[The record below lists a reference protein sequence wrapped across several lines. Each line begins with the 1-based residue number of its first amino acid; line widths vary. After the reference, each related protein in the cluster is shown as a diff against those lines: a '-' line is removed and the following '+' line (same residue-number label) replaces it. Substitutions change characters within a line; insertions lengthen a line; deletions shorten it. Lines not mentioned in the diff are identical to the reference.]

1 MSKMRVTPPAAGND
15 PIASSPLALQP
26 VLLERFNRVYATLW
40 SHGELDHL
48 SKETARLRNAD
59 KVGCVFCRSV
69 RFSKAVD
76 EGLNEQQVDALQ
88 GRGDVDTLSERQR
101 LIQVYTDAF
110 LQDPNGLHEDIKAQ
124 MLSEFSPAQIVE
136 LTAGLALFMGFSKIA
151 VSLGGMP
158 DSLPP
163 MTMPTPDY

>member
-1 MSKMRVTPPAAGND
+1 MSQMRVTPPAAGDD

-26 VLLERFNRVYATLW
+26 ELLERFNRLYATLW

-59 KVGCVFCRSV
+59 KVGCVFCKSV

-76 EGLNEQQVDALQ
+76 EGLSEEQVDALH
-88 GRGDVDTLSERQR
+88 GRGEADALSERQR
-101 LIQVYTDAF
+101 LIQEYTDTF
-110 LQDPNGLHEDIKAQ
+110 LQNPNGL
-124 MLSEFSPAQIVE
+124 SEALKERMREAFSAEQIVE